1 MYNKNILVEE
11 FQKPLKIDKKGNIIR
26 EHEIIYEIDDELL
39 NEAIKKNVNVKP
51 KDGETYKE
59 FFKRAM
65 KEYGID
71 NITDMTDEEKDKF
84 FTSIE
89 NLWTKE
95 NPKTDDKDKRN
106 E

>member
-1 MYNKNILVEE
+1 
-11 FQKPLKIDKKGNIIR
+11 
-26 EHEIIYEIDDELL
+26 
-39 NEAIKKNVNVKP
+39 
-51 KDGETYKE
+51 
-59 FFKRAM
+59 M